1 MFYLSQQRLIT
12 HVKNLIRLSKQ
23 PMDRTHPFDAG
34 QPNEFW
40 LVLITT
46 LVSDGFY
53 AMKPNSFLLD
63 IGLTQSTYVKLIN
76 QFFLS

>member
-1 MFYLSQQRLIT
+1 
-12 HVKNLIRLSKQ
+12 
-23 PMDRTHPFDAG
+23 
-34 QPNEFW
+34 

-46 LVSDGFY
+46 SISDGFH
-53 AMKPNSFLLD
+53 AMKPNSFWLD